1 MLREG
6 LMCLLLK
13 DTCVC
18 VCERERGRGDIW
30 REMREWIKYIRYGV
44 YTTIY
49 RIKKLLIKKRVRQ
62 IIILFMITFGLFINF
77 E

>member
-1 MLREG
+1 
-6 LMCLLLK
+6 MCLLLK

-18 VCERERGRGDIW
+18 VCERERERGRGDIW
-30 REMREWIKYIRYGV
+30 REMRELIKYIRYGV

-49 RIKKLLIKKRVRQ
+49 RIEKLLIKKRVRQ